1 MNLQD
6 IFSNDTLQA
15 TLENCNWIRHD
26 NNGQAHEFY
35 KIPKEN
41 PLLSMILTA
50 LTFNIGT
57 LGDYSYKHEGNFI
70 KRNSPLIVPKTVHND
85 KFLVEKILGRT

>member
-6 IFSNDTLQA
+6 IFSNETLQA
-15 TLENCNWIRHD
+15 TLENLNWIRHD
-26 NNGQAHEFY
+26 EQGIAHEFT

-50 LTFNIGT
+50 LPFNIGT

-70 KRNSPLIVPKTVHND
+70 KRNSPLIVPKSRKNT
-85 KFLVEKILGRT
+85 KFTLVKGVRPV